1 MARMGIK
8 FNTVAYVTETIL
20 EDIKKDQNL
29 LACKSFAELHVHCD
43 ANTLGYQEELLSD
56 IGNRR
61 AIPIL
66 KDAQHEVSLWLVANS
81 IKDFPNAISVDLDVE
96 SHSEGF
102 KLKYGRYP
110 AWDEEEDFCDE
121 FWFDP
126 IYLKIRAMVKERTGK

>member
-1 MARMGIK
+1 MSPK
-8 FNTVAYVTETIL
+8 QSS
-20 EDIKKDQNL
+20 K
-29 LACKSFAELHVHCD
+29 
-43 ANTLGYQEELLSD
+43 TLRKTRPYSH
-56 IGNRR
+56 
-61 AIPIL
+61 A
-66 KDAQHEVSLWLVANS
+66 
-81 IKDFPNAISVDLDVE
+81 KDFPNAISVDLDVE